1 MSIKNTYDPI
11 RNRAATFRLVA
22 QYLNQLRHC
31 VLHSNII
38 TVWISYKYKSLLL
51 ELTFTELLYII
62 NMRRRADLYE
72 ELLVFFEN
80 RSFLQCSE
88 DSLLFVNQIHR
99 MQFNIILQSTS
110 ISSKYFALIMFQ
122 Y

>member
-72 ELLVFFEN
+72 ELLVFFEK

>member
-1 MSIKNTYDPI
+1 
-11 RNRAATFRLVA
+11 
-22 QYLNQLRHC
+22 
-31 VLHSNII
+31 
-38 TVWISYKYKSLLL
+38 LL
-51 ELTFTELLYII
+51 ELNCMELLYII
-62 NMRRRADLYE
+62 KLRRRADLCE

-88 DSLLFVNQIHR
+88 DSLLIVNQIHR